1 MTCAEAEDLLGAY
14 ALEALPE
21 DEARRIEEHLR
32 TCAEHRA
39 AAAELRGTSA
49 LLPLTVE
56 EGNPSPDLRT
66 RIVEAVKA
74 QPARPVPPVPPAE
87 PVAIAGETQRTT
99 VVPMRRISRLP
110 RWAGRSSRFA
120 VAAALALALGVGG
133 LIGYQLGHAGTGQ
146 VAYSFQGDATAAPGA
161 EARLVYF
168 KDRGQSVVAASG
180 LPRLASGQVY
190 EMWLIKDGVAVDKG
204 ISTSATGDL
213 AAQLSGDLSQFQQF
227 AITIEPKEEPVPT
240 TKPILVGSLK
250 TGST

>member
-1 MTCAEAEDLLGAY
+1 MTAMTCAEAEDLLGAY

-74 QPARPVPPVPPAE
+74 QPARPVPPAE
-87 PVAIAGETQRTT
+87 PVAIAGEAQRTT

-110 RWAGRSSRFA
+110 SWAGRSSRFA

-133 LIGYQLGHAGTGQ
+133 LIGYQLGHSGTGQ

-168 KDRGQSVVAASG
+168 KDRKQAVVAASG
-180 LPRLASGQVY
+180 LPRLATGQVY

-204 ISTSATGDL
+204 IGTSATGDL

-250 TGST
+250 TAST